1 MTDLDL
7 VEIFLL
13 VARWIH
19 AIAAVAWIGGS
30 VLFAFVLRP
39 VGKLEPEAMGR
50 IMPHVGR
57 YYREMVDI
65 SVVAI
70 IFSGLLLTLD
80 RLADEAATAT
90 YGAVLGVK
98 LGVAMVMFI
107 QMWNLRQASGV
118 GGSAKTGPRWVQ
130 KFSWLLG
137 YNALVFMGVIV
148 YFLANLLGVLFD
160 DALRAVS

>member
-50 IMPHVGR
+50 IMPHVSR
-57 YYREMVDI
+57 YYREMVDL

-80 RLADEAATAT
+80 RLADEASTAT
-90 YGAVLGVK
+90 YGAVLGIK
-98 LGVAMVMFI
+98 LGVALLMFI
-107 QMWNLRQASGV
+107 QMWNLRQS
-118 GGSAKTGPRWVQ
+118 GGSATTGPRWLQ

-148 YFLANLLGVLFD
+148 YFLANLLAVLFD
-160 DALRAVS
+160 DGLRAVS